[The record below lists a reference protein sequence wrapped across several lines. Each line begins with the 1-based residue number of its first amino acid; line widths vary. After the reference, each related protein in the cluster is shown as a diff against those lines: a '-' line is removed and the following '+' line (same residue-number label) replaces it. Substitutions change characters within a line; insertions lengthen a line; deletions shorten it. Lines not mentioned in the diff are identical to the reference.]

1 VRILS
6 YLGEHVEVDVLLD
19 GYERTFVSKDAR
31 YISYCEMR
39 SFTKWVRGQFT
50 EAVEWGRTGDELKSS
65 SGVDT
70 FHDVSHT
77 LALALRD
84 AGNPEEA
91 LPIFLGGQPLSTV
104 VDPEELDDKR
114 GGAYY
119 GNIGRC
125 LHFMGQ
131 IDTALVC
138 YQKSALLVEKDLT
151 HERIQNQGYIRL
163 WIAEILVARGQLRLA
178 HVFSR
183 AAFLKW
189 EHVYPAKASTA
200 TQLADQIGNR
210 LPQRDQLDDVKFE
223 RICLDWILG
232 RSVDAQ
238 FA

>member
-1 VRILS
+1 
-6 YLGEHVEVDVLLD
+6 
-19 GYERTFVSKDAR
+19 
-31 YISYCEMR
+31 
-39 SFTKWVRGQFT
+39 
-50 EAVEWGRTGDELKSS
+50 
-65 SGVDT
+65 
-70 FHDVSHT
+70 
-77 LALALRD
+77 
-84 AGNPEEA
+84 
-91 LPIFLGGQPLSTV
+91 
-104 VDPEELDDKR
+104 
-114 GGAYY
+114 
-119 GNIGRC
+119 
-125 LHFMGQ
+125 MGQ